1 MQSVFFSFD
10 SKENYEISNSGIPAR
25 PGGKAI
31 IFGGMHIVNESMA
44 LDYNPYPK
52 LIQVVPSDELRLTQ
66 YTHMYTISSFSN
78 NEII

>member
-10 SKENYEISNSGIPAR
+10 SKENYEISNSGILAR
-25 PGGKAI
+25 RGGKAI

-44 LDYNPYPK
+44 LEYNPYPK
-52 LIQVVPSDELRLTQ
+52 LIQVVPSDKLRLTQ
-66 YTHMYTISSFSN
+66 YTHMYTISCFSN